1 MTTHLQRPQP
11 LPPTRPAPV
20 PGARATRV
28 VVTATGS
35 VIAACAFTFSFGN
48 IWQLARAWGVPDP
61 IAPLVAPMLDISVI
75 GLLTAIRYLSLNGI
89 PGRRLLTARLL
100 MLACAAT
107 TWGLNIAQAV
117 IDHRWGAVVMDS
129 VAPALLLGWAEV
141 APTLLRLTT
150 DTELNPTTAP
160 PHTRP
165 TTRTP
170 RPIHEAAPSLA
181 PPPDVPRLPTTAQS
195 LDPAHLPGTR
205 EGRLPDAA

>member
-48 IWQLARAWGVPDP
+48 IWQLARTWGVPDP

-150 DTELNPTTAP
+150 DTELSSTAP
-160 PHTRP
+160 PRTRRMDRPARP
-165 TTRTP
+165 TRGTP
-170 RPIHEAAPSLA
+170 PSLA
-181 PPPDVPRLPTTAQS
+181 PPPEVLRLPVAHA
-195 LDPAHLPGTR
+195 LDRVR
-205 EGRLPDAA
+205 EPDAREEGWPDAA

>member
-1 MTTHLQRPQP
+1 MTTHAQRPQP
-11 LPPTRPAPV
+11 PPPTQRATAS
-20 PGARATRV
+20 GARATRV
-28 VVTATGS
+28 VVTTTGT
-35 VIAACAFTFSFGN
+35 VIATCAFTFSFGN
-48 IWQLARAWGVPDP
+48 IWQLARTWGVPEP

-150 DTELNPTTAP
+150 DTEIEAQPHAATTPARA
-160 PHTRP
+160 RP
-165 TTRTP
+165 TGAMARP
-170 RPIHEAAPSLA
+170 RATSPPSLA
-181 PPPDVPRLPTTAQS
+181 PPPEVPRLPVVTQPEA
-195 LDPAHLPGTR
+195 R
-205 EGRLPDAA
+205 EKGWPDAA